1 MTVLGFM
8 ELPEDDVPPEEIWHD
23 AQRIEEWFEAVKSRR
38 ESGMEPVNDQ
48 ADSAPMLSNEE
59 TAKLIGR

>member
-1 MTVLGFM
+1 M

-23 AQRIEEWFEAVKSRR
+23 SARIEEWFEAVKHRR
-38 ESGMEPVNDQ
+38 ESGMEPIND
-48 ADSAPMLSNEE
+48 DVDEPPMLSNEE